1 MSSTPFM
8 FCKNIKKRVWE
19 MVFFGI
25 VFVLWLVTQGS
36 PPPSFYLQNH
46 DVVEKRK
53 EGWKLSN
60 GSVTLG
66 PFFLCGIAFLNTP
79 VVNC

>member
-25 VFVLWLVTQGS
+25 VFVLWLVEQGS

-46 DVVEKRK
+46 DVVEERK

-60 GSVTLG
+60 GSMALG
-66 PFFLCGIAFLNTP
+66 PFSFVALHF
-79 VVNC
+79 